1 MDSEGA
7 LSFSEEKSS
16 QNIVSYGDKKNG
28 GRDEKYPSRLT
39 VQCNASSPLL
49 GKKGWFSDAMERRRS
64 EFAYPNLYP
73 EPY

>member
-1 MDSEGA
+1 MIYFQRWWLLVSPAEHNDDPKLELPGAEEPMDSEGA

-39 VQCNASSPLL
+39 V
-49 GKKGWFSDAMERRRS
+49 R
-64 EFAYPNLYP
+64 
-73 EPY
+73 